1 MVRLTGTFS
10 RLSRD
15 KVLVIGDILLDT
27 YTIGKARRISPEAPV
42 AIVHVQREEHRLG
55 GAGNVLLNLV
65 SMGCDV
71 VAIGRVGNDLGG
83 ERLLTAFEEEKID
96 TRGILTQP
104 AYPTPIK
111 NRVIAD
117 NQQIVRVD
125 HEQVIPLSADLQNR
139 VIELL
144 PALLHGVKVIAIS
157 DYGKGF
163 LTYELLRAII
173 TLGCERSIPI
183 IADPKG
189 IDFAKYARSTILK
202 PNLSEVYA
210 AAGLPREAPLDQ
222 VATKVLQL
230 SQADMLMVTR
240 SEEGISLF
248 YRDGHRQDFPV
259 RVREVKDVTGAGDTV
274 LAMLACAL
282 ANGLSVAEA
291 IQLSNVAAGIAI
303 ERVGCARVTLSD
315 LARRL
320 LEQDVVNK
328 VFDQEHLFALQQ
340 ALHGRKFAL
349 LGLST
354 EDGLSPKLFSSLR
367 ELGHRHDW
375 DLLIYVKDKQPDEEF
390 VNLLASLHDVD
401 FILVHGDSLRSL
413 CSRISPDEVYEYQS
427 GVLQKLENAASLMSS
442 TLLIS

>member
-10 RLSRD
+10 RLGRN

-83 ERLLTAFEEEKID
+83 ERLLNAFEEEQID

-111 NRVIAD
+111 IRIIAD

-125 HEQVIPLSADLQNR
+125 HEQVIPLSLELQQK

-144 PALLHGVKVIAIS
+144 PDLLQEVKVIAIS

-173 TLGCERSIPI
+173 RLGRERSIPI

-189 IDFAKYARSTILK
+189 IEFAKYAQSTILK
-202 PNLSEVYA
+202 PNLSEAYA

-222 VATKVLQL
+222 VAAKVLQL
-230 SQADMLMVTR
+230 SQAEMLMVTR

-248 YRDGHRQDFPV
+248 YRDGNRQDFPV
-259 RVREVKDVTGAGDTV
+259 RAREVKDVTGAGDTV
-274 LAMLACAL
+274 LAMLACAM
-282 ANGLSVAEA
+282 ANDLTVAEA

-303 ERVGCARVTLSD
+303 ERVGCARVSLSD

-354 EDGLSPKLFSSLR
+354 DEGLSPKLFSNLR
-367 ELGHRHDW
+367 ELGLRHDW
-375 DLLIYVKDKQPDEEF
+375 DLLVYVKDNQPDEEF

-413 CSRISPDEVYEYQS
+413 CSRISPDEVYDFQS
-427 GVLQKLENAASLMSS
+427 GLLQKLENAASLM
-442 TLLIS
+442 IV

>member
-10 RLSRD
+10 RLGRAN
-15 KVLVIGDILLDT
+15 VLVIGDILLDT

-42 AIVHVQREEHRLG
+42 AIVHVQKEEHRLG

-71 VAIGRVGNDLGG
+71 VAVGRIGNDLAG
-83 ERLLTAFEEEKID
+83 ERLLRAFQEEEID
-96 TRGILTQP
+96 RRGILTQ
-104 AYPTPIK
+104 AGYSTPIK
-111 NRVIAD
+111 NRIIAD

-125 HEQVIPLSADLQNR
+125 HEQIVPLPE
-139 VIELL
+139 ELERRILEIL
-144 PALLHGVKVIAIS
+144 PALLNGVKVIAIS

-163 LTYELLRAII
+163 LSRPLLRAVIDI
-173 TLGCERSIPI
+173 GRERSIPV

-189 IDFAKYARSTILK
+189 VEFSKYAHSTILK
-202 PNLSEVYA
+202 PNLSEAYA
-210 AAGLPREAPLDQ
+210 AAGLPREAPLEQ
-222 VATKVLQL
+222 AASRVLQL
-230 SQADMLMVTR
+230 SQSDMLMVTR

-248 YRDGHRQDFPV
+248 YRDGQRQDFSV
-259 RVREVKDVTGAGDTV
+259 RAREVKDVTGAGDTV
-274 LAMLACAL
+274 LAMLACAM

-349 LGLST
+349 LGLSS
-354 EDGLSPKLFSSLR
+354 EEGLSPRFFSTLR
-367 ELGHRHDW
+367 ELGHRLDW

-401 FILVHGDSLRSL
+401 FILIQGESLRSL
-413 CSRISPDEVYEYQS
+413 CSRISPDEVYEFQN
-427 GVLQKLENAASLMSS
+427 GALAKLENATSL
-442 TLLIS
+442 LPV